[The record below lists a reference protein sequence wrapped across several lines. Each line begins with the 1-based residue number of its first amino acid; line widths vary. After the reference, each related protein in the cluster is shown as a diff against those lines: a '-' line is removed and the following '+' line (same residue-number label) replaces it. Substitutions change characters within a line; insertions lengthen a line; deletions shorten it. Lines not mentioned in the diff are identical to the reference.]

1 MVDKVLFKSF
11 WFLWDIVKIAKCRL
25 KIGKYL
31 NKIVVNKKEDIEIF
45 KKIRYRDISDEEL
58 AKWIKNEKDKDK

>member
-1 MVDKVLFKSF
+1 LRG
-11 WFLWDIVKIAKCRL
+11 IVKIAKWRL

-31 NKIVVNKKEDIEIF
+31 NKIVVNKKKDIEKTKEEVEIF